1 MEDFSKLNVI
11 ILMSTNIRLTLMR
24 MTSSMDTG
32 MATGTGM
39 GMGMDMVM
47 VTITTIMTRNLIKK
61 NSRNSKQV

>member
-39 GMGMDMVM
+39 GMETWTQG
-47 VTITTIMTRNLIKK
+47 
-61 NSRNSKQV
+61 

>member
-39 GMGMDMVM
+39 GMDMVM